1 MVYIAAVGITTVL
14 FGIGS
19 LLLISRARNKL
30 TDGSI
35 RRFMDNFAIC
45 LAFIVTFSVWQ
56 TLRDIYQV
64 GGTFDGQTTYL
75 SYPEYI
81 FIIFAYI
88 AFIITS
94 FRTQKI
100 SEEFGFK
107 DVGKKIGQIMKSEQ
121 KVAVPAPVQA
131 AEPKQE
137 EAKNKENVKAK
148 KPAQRKKKNAK
159 KK

>member
-1 MVYIAAVGITTVL
+1 MAYIAAVGITTVI
-14 FGIGS
+14 FGIAS
-19 LLLISRARNKL
+19 LVLISRARNKL

-45 LAFIVTFSVWQ
+45 LAFIVTFSLWQ
-56 TLRDIYQV
+56 TLRDIYGV
-64 GGTFDGQTTYL
+64 ANFEGQTTYL

-100 SEEFGFK
+100 SREFGFK
-107 DVGKKIGQIMKSEQ
+107 DDGRKIGQLIKPKSDSSAATQENQTAQMPQRAKMKAQ
-121 KVAVPAPVQA
+121 KTKKI
-131 AEPKQE
+131 EKRKTKNPK
-137 EAKNKENVKAK
+137 K
-148 KPAQRKKKNAK
+148 
-159 KK
+159 

>member
-1 MVYIAAVGITTVL
+1 MVYIAVVGVTTVI
-14 FGIGS
+14 FGIAA
-19 LLLISRARNKL
+19 LILISRARNRL

-35 RRFMDNFAIC
+35 RRFMDNFSIC
-45 LAFIVTFSVWQ
+45 LAFIVTFSLWQ
-56 TLRDIYQV
+56 TLRDIYGV
-64 GGTFDGQTTYL
+64 GGQVLGPTTYL

-107 DVGKKIGQIMKSEQ
+107 TEGRKIDELVQQKAFRTKQDKASVSKKRETTRRQ
-121 KVAVPAPVQA
+121 K
-131 AEPKQE
+131 K
-137 EAKNKENVKAK
+137 
-148 KPAQRKKKNAK
+148 
-159 KK
+159 

>member
-1 MVYIAAVGITTVL
+1 MVYIAAVGITTV
-14 FGIGS
+14 I
-19 LLLISRARNKL
+19 
-30 TDGSI
+30 
-35 RRFMDNFAIC
+35 FAIC

-100 SEEFGFK
+100 SEEFGFR
-107 DVGKKIGQIMKSEQ
+107 DVGKKIIQIMKSEQ
-121 KVAVPAPVQA
+121 KAAVPAPAQA

-137 EAKNKENVKAK
+137 ENKENVKAK
-148 KPAQRKKKNAK
+148 KPAQRKKKNAGK
-159 KK
+159 K

>member
-1 MVYIAAVGITTVL
+1 MVYIAAVGITTVI
-14 FGIGS
+14 FGIAS
-19 LLLISRARNKL
+19 LILISRARNKL

-45 LAFIVTFSVWQ
+45 LAFIVTFSLWQ
-56 TLRDIYQV
+56 TLRDIY
-64 GGTFDGQTTYL
+64 GTVNFNGRTTYL

-88 AFIITS
+88 AFIVTS

-100 SEEFGFK
+100 SQEFCFK
-107 DVGKKIGQIMKSEQ
+107 DDGRKIGQLIKPRVEAS
-121 KVAVPAPVQA
+121 VPIQETQA
-131 AEPKQE
+131 AEKPQQ
-137 EAKNKENVKAK
+137 AKMETQKIK
-148 KPAQRKKKNAK
+148 KIEKRKKKTSK

>member
-1 MVYIAAVGITTVL
+1 MVYIAAVGITTVI

-35 RRFMDNFAIC
+35 RRFMDNFSIC

-100 SEEFGFK
+100 SEEFGFR
-107 DVGKKIGQIMKSEQ
+107 DVGKKIIQIMKSEQ
-121 KVAVPAPVQA
+121 KAAVPAPAQA

-137 EAKNKENVKAK
+137 ENKENVKAK
-148 KPAQRKKKNAK
+148 KPAQRKKKNAGK
-159 KK
+159 K